1 MSKKYWTTME
11 DLRADPEVEKLRK
24 EEFRAKPQEYFDAQ
38 AKGGLKFGRRD
49 FMKWSTGA
57 LALASTA
64 CARKPTQ
71 KIIPYAQQP
80 PEITPGVPV
89 YYASTCRECSAACG
103 IVLTTHEGRPTKVEG
118 NPLHPLNRGTV
129 CPRGQASLHNLY
141 DPDRLRSPVR
151 LERVHSLRGLV
162 GTEAPPPEH
171 LWVPTNVWNE
181 AWNLRDNIHPIKR
194 QMKAVEWLTADLE
207 ISHRLMAA
215 GNRAVLL
222 TGTIHG
228 PARTALLADFLG
240 IYAGM
245 RRVVYDSINQDALAA
260 GQQAAYGA
268 PAAANTTPRYFYDRA
283 EMVVTFGD
291 DPIGAGI
298 SRQEYS
304 YGFGHQRKVR
314 DAEAPGRVRMSR
326 VVVFEPALSL
336 VGNSAD
342 TRYLIPPSQLLTVA
356 MGLAHQLVLVDKR
369 SAFANDATVA
379 KALQAFD
386 PATVE
391 SQAGLKP
398 GTLATVAGE
407 LWQQRG
413 KSIVR
418 GGGMAG
424 ATEDAAML
432 ETAAAFLNSVLGNEG
447 ATVDGTG
454 SPSLQAQGSDAA
466 MLALVDDMNQGK
478 VDTLLVYGSNPAY
491 TLPGA
496 VGFLEAL
503 AKVPHVYVVA
513 DRLDETAQ
521 LSDMVLPLLHG
532 LESWGDAEPQ
542 AGLYSIVQPTI
553 EPLFGG
559 RSFEDVLINLAYLNP
574 AGAAKFKAGPGPV
587 APVAPPAPAVTAAA
601 AAVTAPAVTA
611 PKTANTAKA
620 AAKPAAAPA
629 TAAAA
634 AAASPAPSSA
644 PVVAGPTS
652 FYDYLKAY
660 WRTQMYPKYTL
671 AASFDDFWTGL
682 LQEGVFDPDPKRQRP
697 GAARTFKPAAL
708 AGTPAP
714 ATPAAK
720 NSEELELALVVNP
733 MMGDGWWANNAL
745 LQEIPDP
752 VSKNCWDN
760 FFTIAPSTAK
770 RLGLE
775 PDDKRQYA
783 IAEVTVGSQKL
794 QAPVFVQVGVN
805 PGVATIAVG
814 FGRESVG
821 QIGTD
826 IGANAYAL
834 GQIQSG
840 PKPGLFFSGA
850 KVKLTKQDVPN
861 YLLASPQG
869 NNYIDFNED
878 EVTPETTV
886 APGTARGE
894 RIIRETDLVQLQ
906 ANPRAGN
913 PEQEAPLSLWDN
925 GGPSEHAFPNYH
937 WGMTIDLNSCIGCN
951 ACVAACY
958 AENNVPVV
966 GKDQVWRGRDM
977 AWIRIDRYFS
987 GDEDNPD
994 VTQQPMLC
1002 QQCANAGC
1010 ESVCPV
1016 IATITDAEGINVQVY
1031 NRCVGTRFCSNN
1043 CIYKVR
1049 KFNFFN
1055 YGKVRAS
1062 PLELALNPM
1071 VTMRSK
1077 GVMEKCNFCTQRIHA
1092 AHYKAK
1098 ERGLPVEDG
1107 DIKTACQQTC
1117 PSEAIYFGN
1126 MNDPNSKMMQA
1137 RTPRGYRVL
1146 EDMNYEPSIHY
1157 LTKIRN
1163 LGQGTDTA

>member
-1 MSKKYWTTME
+1 MSKKRYWTTME
-11 DLRADPEVEKLRK
+11 DLRGGPEVEKLRH

-103 IVLTTHEGRPTKVEG
+103 IVLTTNAGRPTKVEG
-118 NPLHPLNRGTV
+118 NPLHPINRGTL

-141 DPDRLRSPVR
+141 DPDRLRTPVR
-151 LERVHSLRGLV
+151 LDRVHSLKGLV
-162 GTEAPPPEH
+162 GNEAPPPEH
-171 LWVPTNVWNE
+171 LWVPTNLWSE
-181 AWNLRDNIHPIKR
+181 GWNLRDNIHPIKR
-194 QMKAVEWLTADLE
+194 QLKTVDWLMADLE
-207 ISHRLMAA
+207 ISHQLMAA
-215 GNRAVLL
+215 GKRAVLL

-228 PARTALLADFLG
+228 PARTALLADFLAT
-240 IYAGM
+240 YPV
-245 RRVVYDSINQDALAA
+245 RHVVYDSINPDAQVAA
-260 GQQAAYGA
+260 QQAAYGA
-268 PAAANTTPRYFYDRA
+268 AAAPAGKAAGKTAAAVQAGRQTTPRYFYDRA

-291 DPIGAGI
+291 DPIGSGI

-304 YGFGHQRKVR
+304 VGFGHQRKIR
-314 DAEAPGRVRMSR
+314 DAATPGRVRMSR

-336 VGNSAD
+336 IGNSAD
-342 TRYLIPPSQLLTVA
+342 TRYLIPPSQLLPVA

-391 SQAGLKP
+391 SQAGLKS
-398 GTLATVAGE
+398 GTLATVASE

-413 KSIVR
+413 KSIIR

-466 MLALVDDMNQGK
+466 MLDLVNDINQGK
-478 VDTLLVYGSNPAY
+478 VDTLLVCGSNPAY

-496 VGFLEAL
+496 VGFLDAL
-503 AKVPHVYVVA
+503 AKVPHVYVIA

-532 LESWGDAEPQ
+532 MESWGDAEPQ
-542 AGLYSIVQPTI
+542 AGLYSIMQPTI

-574 AGAAKFKAGPGPV
+574 AGAAKFKV
-587 APVAPPAPAVTAAA
+587 PAPAVAPVPPVAPTSATPGA
-601 AAVTAPAVTA
+601 TPAPAATM
-611 PKTANTAKA
+611 
-620 AAKPAAAPA
+620 AAAPA
-629 TAAAA
+629 
-634 AAASPAPSSA
+634 APSTAS
-644 PVVAGPTS
+644 VVAGPMS
-652 FYDYLKAY
+652 FYDYLKGY
-660 WRTQMYPKYTL
+660 WRDQIYPKNNL

-682 LQEGVFDPDPKRQRP
+682 LQAGVFDPNPQRLQP

-708 AGTPAP
+708 AGAPAP
-714 ATPAAK
+714 AAPAAA
-720 NSEELELALVVNP
+720 NSEELELSLVVNP
-733 MMGDGWWANNAL
+733 MLGDGWWANNAL

-760 FFTIAPSTAK
+760 FFTIAPATAK

-775 PDDKRQYA
+775 PDDKRQYVV
-783 IAEVTVGSQKL
+783 AEVTVGNQKL

-814 FGRESVG
+814 FGRKSVG

-826 IGANAYAL
+826 IGANAYSL
-834 GQIQSG
+834 GQINSG
-840 PKPGLFFSGA
+840 PNAGLFFSGA
-850 KVKLTKQDVPN
+850 KVKLTKVGVPN
-861 YLLASPQG
+861 YLLASPQD
-869 NNYIDFNED
+869 NNYYEFND
-878 EVTPETTV
+878 DDITPETAV
-886 APGTARGE
+886 APGTDRGE
-894 RIIRETDLVQLQ
+894 RIIRQTDLVQLQ
-906 ANPRAGN
+906 TDPRAGN
-913 PEQEAPLSLWDN
+913 PEQEPPISLWDN
-925 GGPSEHAFPNYH
+925 GGPSEHPYPNYH

-958 AENNVPVV
+958 QENNVPVV
-966 GKDQVWRGRDM
+966 GKDQVWRGRSM
-977 AWIRIDRYFS
+977 NWIRIDRYFS
-987 GDEDNPD
+987 GDEENPD

-1016 IATITDAEGINVQVY
+1016 IATITDAEGLNVQIY

-1049 KFNFFN
+1049 VFNYFY

-1071 VTMRSK
+1071 VTVRTK
-1077 GVMEKCNFCTQRIHA
+1077 GIMEKCTFCVQRIHA
-1092 AHYKAK
+1092 GHYKAK
-1098 ERGLPVEDG
+1098 ELGLPVQDG

-1117 PSEAIYFGN
+1117 PTEAIYFGN
-1126 MNDPNSKMMQA
+1126 MNDRNSEMMQA

-1146 EDMNYEPSIHY
+1146 EDMNFEPSIHY

-1163 LGQGTDTA
+1163 LGQGTEQA